1 MGKAAC
7 AFLPLV
13 FKKMSWQRHVLAS
26 RGYLELGMFDDASQ
40 AALEQIRGEDKALR
54 EVLHASL
61 VTRQQRIGRRPSRL
75 PQIL

>member
-1 MGKAAC
+1 
-7 AFLPLV
+7 
-13 FKKMSWQRHVLAS
+13 
-26 RGYLELGMFDDASQ
+26 MFDDASQ